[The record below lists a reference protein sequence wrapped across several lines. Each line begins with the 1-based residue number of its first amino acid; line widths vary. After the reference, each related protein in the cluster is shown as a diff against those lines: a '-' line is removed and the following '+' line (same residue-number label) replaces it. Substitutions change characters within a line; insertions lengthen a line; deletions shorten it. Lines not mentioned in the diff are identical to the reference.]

1 MSLALP
7 RRSFLATVAAG
18 LLGAGAPALAQPR
31 KTPVAL
37 AGSEAATAPELTRA
51 LEAAVLEELAHTDS
65 VRLVPENRA
74 AFRLRAS
81 VTSLETRR
89 RGADEHLLCAVS
101 VLVEDRR
108 TGAMRAVLEGRARA
122 EGPLGSVDRESVVR
136 AAVHGALRPIATA
149 LGVPGHRG

>member
-1 MSLALP
+1 MVEKSIEARCI
-7 RRSFLATVAAG
+7 RRLNTGWSNWIS
-18 LLGAGAPALAQPR
+18 
-31 KTPVAL
+31 K
-37 AGSEAATAPELTRA
+37 
-51 LEAAVLEELAHTDS
+51 LEPQVGDME
-65 VRLVPENRA
+65 RR
-74 AFRLRAS
+74 R
-81 VTSLETRR
+81 TSLETRR

>member
-89 RGADEHLLCAVS
+89 RGADGRWALQSEHTGKTFFRLEKVGEPSRWNTLRALRVLRAFPAQCAS
-101 VLVEDRR
+101 H
-108 TGAMRAVLEGRARA
+108 
-122 EGPLGSVDRESVVR
+122 RESAAIAASR
-136 AAVHGALRPIATA
+136 ASG
-149 LGVPGHRG
+149 